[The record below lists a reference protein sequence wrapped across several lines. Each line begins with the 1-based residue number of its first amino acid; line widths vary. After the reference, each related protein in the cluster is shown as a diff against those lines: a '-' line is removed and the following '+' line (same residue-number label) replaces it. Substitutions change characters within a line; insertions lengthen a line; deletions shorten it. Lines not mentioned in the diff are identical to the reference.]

1 MGRGQRAM
9 EAGNAEEAC
18 CFLLCTGLK
27 ALLFSHLLLAF
38 FFVPSIL
45 LRLSSSHW
53 TDGQTEAQGGSDL
66 AKIIANKDT
75 PDYQNPGLR
84 KNMCF

>member
-1 MGRGQRAM
+1 M

-45 LRLSSSHW
+45 LRLSSTHW
-53 TDGQTEAQGGSDL
+53 TDGQTEAQGGPDPGTQLGFDDRAPASLLSDSAL
-66 AKIIANKDT
+66 
-75 PDYQNPGLR
+75 P
-84 KNMCF
+84 